1 MRGERFCRVSE
12 CPRPA
17 FKRSGLCSAHDFRF
31 LQHPSSTVEDWLQTA
46 RPTALSSFGPCRV
59 TSCSRVAGA
68 SNRLCHP
75 HALRR
80 SRCRPADQPLDLADW
95 ARSQE
100 PPADSGRIVAFKGL
114 LDQVIIE
121 ILAGL
126 QWRTDDHTKTSIIEL
141 RALVRHARQQQVSSI
156 FDLLDHKI

>member
-1 MRGERFCRVSE
+1 
-12 CPRPA
+12 
-17 FKRSGLCSAHDFRF
+17 
-31 LQHPSSTVEDWLQTA
+31 
-46 RPTALSSFGPCRV
+46 
-59 TSCSRVAGA
+59 
-68 SNRLCHP
+68 
-75 HALRR
+75 
-80 SRCRPADQPLDLADW
+80 
-95 ARSQE
+95 SQE

-156 FDLLDHKI
+156 YDLLDHKI